1 MRIEFVR
8 RDSEAKWL
16 RFASPLL
23 AVLLALVLSGVFFQS
38 LGVDALRALYVFFI
52 EPFEADWSREDLL
65 IKATP
70 LILIGAGLT
79 VCFLSST
86 WNIGAEGQFVAG
98 ALAGSIMPLMFH
110 NVEGVW
116 VLPLMLILGAVGGAL
131 CAMVPAQLKVR
142 FGASEILV
150 SLMMVYIMQLLLDYM
165 VRGPWR
171 DPQSF
176 GFPKSR
182 DFNVS
187 AELSPLPG
195 FFDLHW
201 GFPIAIFAAIC
212 VTFFLSRTMG
222 GFDVRVSGAA
232 PRAARFSG
240 VSRSSII
247 IFAFAVSGGMAGL
260 AGIVDV
266 AGNAQKL
273 QPVISPGYGFTAIIV
288 AFLGRLNPVGAIFAG
303 LLLAL
308 TYIGGEGAQLA
319 LGLPVQATQVVQ
331 GLLLFCV
338 LALDTFILY
347 RLRWVPKVPSARPE
361 NAEVTG

>member
-1 MRIEFVR
+1 MRVEFVR
-8 RDSEAKWL
+8 RDQPARWL
-16 RFASPLL
+16 RFASPVL
-23 AVLLALVLSGVFFQS
+23 AVLLALVLSGVFFQL
-38 LGVDALRALYVFFI
+38 LGVNSVRALYVFFI
-52 EPFEADWSREDLL
+52 EPLQTDWSREDIL

-98 ALAGSIMPLMFH
+98 ALAGSVMPLMFPD
-110 NVEGVW
+110 VGGIW
-116 VLPLMLILGAVGGAL
+116 VLPLMLMMGAAGGAL

-150 SLMMVYIMQLLLDYM
+150 SLMMVYIMQLFLDWV

-182 DFNVS
+182 DFNPS
-187 AELSPLPG
+187 AELAPMPG

-201 GFPIAIFAAIC
+201 GFPIALIVATGVA
-212 VTFFLSRTMG
+212 FFLSRTIG

-240 VSRSSII
+240 VSRSSIT
-247 IFAFAVSGGMAGL
+247 IFVFAAARSGCPAG
-260 AGIVDV
+260 A
-266 AGNAQKL
+266 
-273 QPVISPGYGFTAIIV
+273 PGC
-288 AFLGRLNPVGAIFAG
+288 R
-303 LLLAL
+303 
-308 TYIGGEGAQLA
+308 
-319 LGLPVQATQVVQ
+319 
-331 GLLLFCV
+331 
-338 LALDTFILY
+338 
-347 RLRWVPKVPSARPE
+347 R
-361 NAEVTG
+361 